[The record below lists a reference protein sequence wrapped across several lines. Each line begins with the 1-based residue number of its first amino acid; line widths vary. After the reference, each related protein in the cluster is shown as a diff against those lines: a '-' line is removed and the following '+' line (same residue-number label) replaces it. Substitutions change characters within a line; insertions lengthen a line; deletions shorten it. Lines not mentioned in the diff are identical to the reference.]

1 MEEKEVVKI
10 IFVGTHFCGKSS
22 IILRHYEGSWNE
34 NIPPT
39 IGGAFFQL
47 DVTRQNKQ
55 FQLSIWDTSG
65 QEKYD
70 ALTSSYYKGSNFAI
84 LTIDC
89 TNEQS
94 LLTAD

>member
-1 MEEKEVVKI
+1 MDVKPIVKI

-22 IILRHYEGSWNE
+22 IILRYYEGGWRE

-39 IGGAFFQL
+39 IGGSFVKV
-47 DVTRQNKQ
+47 DVARNNKQ
-55 FQLSIWDTSG
+55 YQLSIWDTSG

-70 ALTSSYYKGSNFAI
+70 ALTSSYYKGTNVAI
-84 LTIDC
+84 LTLDC

-94 LLTAD
+94 L